1 MLGCVQGL
9 KKSLLAANSAV
20 PRGVLTVIRIVVRMD
35 EEGFG
40 VEILA
45 LRLSHWS
52 VLNDYTILSPRFDRC
67 EVESYDRVNRAKLR
81 TPMKPPKRYQDIFV
95 TMDFLTTRDDIIRG
109 VVKIDKDTYKVAME
123 HPVFGTT
130 IEIFEHDPSDDTLC
144 LRSVFPTEMQSE
156 EEIEAVK
163 DYLNNFILK
172 GEQTFIE
179 YYNPQAGYFLLSRNV
194 GVYPVGSND

>member
-1 MLGCVQGL
+1 
-9 KKSLLAANSAV
+9 
-20 PRGVLTVIRIVVRMD
+20 
-35 EEGFG
+35 
-40 VEILA
+40 
-45 LRLSHWS
+45 
-52 VLNDYTILSPRFDRC
+52 
-67 EVESYDRVNRAKLR
+67 
-81 TPMKPPKRYQDIFV
+81 MKPPKRYQDIFV